1 MIHSLMCQDQQLVRG
16 WHQLTVVLSVQEVGE
31 WVARSA
37 AARTRA
43 LWSLLRELVET
54 TGKHSPWVDA
64 RGDPVAFDWILPGAL
79 RDGPPWVPTPTGTRC
94 LPSRTSVSM
103 RPPLRSY
110 PRNLLVGCPARLRSW
125 RAPPWRGVGKDALAT
140 CGKLRD
146 ELFDREIF
154 FTLQEAQVLIER
166 RRQHDNGVR
175 PHSAL
180 GYRPPAPEAR
190 ARPPLA
196 LLPRSELELTA
207 AQH

>member
-1 MIHSLMCQDQQLVRG
+1 MISRLMGQQRPIRQ
-16 WHQLTVVLSVQEVGE
+16 WHQVTVVVTGQEVNQ
-31 WVARSA
+31 WVEPFQEG
-37 AARTRA
+37 RTRA

-54 TGKHSPWVDA
+54 RGGHSPGVDA
-64 RGDPVAFDWILPGAL
+64 RGDPVAIEWILRGAL

-146 ELFDREIF
+146 ELLDREIF